1 MRRWPFVL
9 ALAVAVIVVALVARD
24 YLRTPPAPTATKSE
38 TTRPATATKPTT
50 ETKPGTITQ
59 AAKPQPQ
66 PPKEQKP
73 EEKPTETAEKPSPPK
88 PPTTEEVLAKADE
101 LVKAGKLVEAQKT
114 LSKALLANP
123 DDPKAP
129 EIKARLVKLAD
140 ELYFSP
146 KPSPVSVTYT
156 VVAGDSLGKIA
167 RKHKTTVGLIKRI
180 NRLKGDTIR
189 VGQRLKIVPG
199 GFDIEVVKSK
209 FLLTVFKD
217 GVWVREFRV
226 GLGKDGST
234 PVGEFVAGEK
244 LTNPTYFGNGTPI
257 PFGDKKNNPL
267 GTRWIT
273 IQGQYGI
280 HGTWEPDSIGKE
292 RSKGCVR
299 MRNEDVEWLFD
310 LVVRGESKIVIKR

>member
-9 ALAVAVIVVALVARD
+9 ALAVAVIVAAVVARG
-24 YLRTPPAPTATKSE
+24 YLRTPSTPTTTEPEVAKPASSV
-38 TTRPATATKPTT
+38 KPTT
-50 ETKPGTITQ
+50 EKKPASAQTS
-59 AAKPQPQ
+59 KPEPKVEE
-66 PPKEQKP
+66 KEQ
-73 EEKPTETAEKPSPPK
+73 PK
-88 PPTTEEVLAKADE
+88 PKTEQSPAPKPLSTGEVIARADE
-101 LVKAGKLVEAQKT
+101 LTGAGNLVEAQKA

-129 EIKARLVKLAD
+129 ELKARLVKLAD

-146 KPSPVSVTYT
+146 KPSPVSIVHT
-156 VVAGDSLGKIA
+156 VAAGETLGKIA
-167 RKHKTTVGLIKRI
+167 KKHKTTVGLIKRI
-180 NRLKGDTIR
+180 NGLSSDVIR
-189 VGQRLKIVPG
+189 VGQRLKVVPG
-199 GFDIEVVKSK
+199 GFDVEVVKSK

-234 PVGEFVAGEK
+234 PVGEFLAGEK

-273 IQGQYGI
+273 IEGQYGI

-310 LVVRGESKIVIKR
+310 LVVKGVSKIVIKR